1 MKIVRSNIIPFKGFA
16 AINLFGVVF
25 VREELQT
32 YFDYDQS
39 AYFRML
45 VHEEIHTK
53 QMQEL
58 LYLPFYVWYL
68 LEWLVRIVM
77 YRNVRKAYRN
87 ISFEREAYANQDN
100 RYYNKER
107 KRYSFLQYV
116 KKQ

>member
-1 MKIVRSNIIPFKGFA
+1 MKVVNNSIIPFKGFV

-25 VREELQT
+25 VRK
-32 YFDYDQS
+32 DYEFRSVADYQ
-39 AYFRML
+39 RML
-45 VHEEIHTK
+45 VHEGIHTK

-58 LYLPFYVWYL
+58 LYLPFYVLYV

>member
-1 MKIVRSNIIPFKGFA
+1 MVVTNSVIPFKGFV

-25 VREELQT
+25 VRK
-32 YFDYDQS
+32 DYEFRSIADYQ
-39 AYFRML
+39 RML
-45 VHEEIHTK
+45 VHEGIHTK

>member
-1 MKIVRSNIIPFKGFA
+1 MMVVTNSVIPFKGFV

-25 VREELQT
+25 VRK
-32 YFDYDQS
+32 DYEFRSIADYQ
-39 AYFRML
+39 RML
-45 VHEEIHTK
+45 VHEGIHTK

-68 LEWLVRIVM
+68 LEWLVRIVI

>member
-1 MKIVRSNIIPFKGFA
+1 MMVVTNSVIPFKGFV

-25 VREELQT
+25 VRK
-32 YFDYDQS
+32 DYEFRSIADYQ
-39 AYFRML
+39 RML
-45 VHEEIHTK
+45 VHEGIHTK

>member
-25 VREELQT
+25 VRKEIRPPFNFSPREW
-32 YFDYDQS
+32 DK
-39 AYFRML
+39 ML
-45 VHEEIHTK
+45 VHEGIHTK

-58 LYLPFYVWYL
+58 LYLPFYVWYI

>member
-1 MKIVRSNIIPFKGFA
+1 MKIVRNSIIPFNGFV

-25 VREELQT
+25 VRKEMQT
-32 YFDYDQS
+32 YFDYDPS
-39 AYFRML
+39 AYDRMTN
-45 VHEEIHTK
+45 HETTHTK

>member
-1 MKIVRSNIIPFKGFA
+1 MKIIRNSIIPFKGFA

-25 VREELQT
+25 VRKEMQT
-32 YFDYDQS
+32 YFDYDPS
-39 AYFRML
+39 AYDRMIN
-45 VHEEIHTK
+45 HETTHTK

-68 LEWLVRIVM
+68 LEWLVRLVM
-77 YRNVRKAYRN
+77 YREARKAYRN

-107 KRYSFLQYV
+107 KRYSFLQYI

>member
-1 MKIVRSNIIPFKGFA
+1 MKIVMNSIIPFKGFA
-16 AINLFGVVF
+16 AINLFGIVF
-25 VREELQT
+25 VRKEVQT
-32 YFDYDQS
+32 YFDYDPS
-39 AYFRML
+39 AYSRMIN
-45 VHEEIHTK
+45 HESIHTK

-68 LEWLVRIVM
+68 LEWLIRIVM

-100 RYYNKER
+100 RYYKKER